1 MKRPYWGSLTAEGQA
16 FALAS
21 PFNLFFPFPRFATYT
36 PLQNTSNGR
45 TNDLIRPSIGSRN
58 RMRSVNYGRGRP
70 HRSVERDI
78 DSIDTVAAQLPN
90 VFFFST
96 FDNKDFG
103 NTLAF

>member
-1 MKRPYWGSLTAEGQA
+1 
-16 FALAS
+16 
-21 PFNLFFPFPRFATYT
+21 
-36 PLQNTSNGR
+36 
-45 TNDLIRPSIGSRN
+45 
-58 RMRSVNYGRGRP
+58 MRSVNYGRGRP